1 MNIRIMLNLL
11 SGLRKL
17 RQHEHWTRPQLE
29 VYQAEALHRLRVHA
43 YAESPFYQ
51 KFHKGLE
58 GRPLSQL
65 PVLSKA
71 LMMEHFDDLVTDRA
85 IHLEAVKEF
94 VKNFKEGERY
104 LNRYWVNTTSG
115 STGRP
120 GYFLFNE
127 AEWTTVLTSFARA
140 YEWAGV
146 KVKLTRRMKM
156 AMIASTTPWH
166 MSAQVGATVKS
177 WWMPTLRLAASEPL
191 ESIVEQLN
199 AWQPEML
206 VSYASMAR
214 VLADEQRAGRL
225 RIDPHLVFTSSE
237 VLTDETRRRIE
248 SAWGH
253 LPVNQY
259 AATETG
265 GMAAESTDHQGMDL
279 FEDHV
284 IFEVVDEQYQP
295 VPPGVFG
302 DKLLITVLF
311 NRTQPLIRYEL
322 SDSVRLASEP
332 NTSTRP
338 FARIDG
344 VQGRTEDV
352 LHFPAVAGGQID
364 VHPLTFHR
372 VLDTVPASGWQ
383 VVQEANGLNVL
394 VSDASARLVDASLVD
409 ALTQAL
415 VAQGVSIPPVTVQ
428 HVATIP
434 KTAAGKAPLI
444 KANQKKT
451 SERSANDFESV
462 PSLQPAGGENGKHYR

>member
-1 MNIRIMLNLL
+1 MNIRLMWHLL
-11 SGLRKL
+11 SELKQL
-17 RQHEHWTRPQLE
+17 RQHEHWTRPQL
-29 VYQAEALHRLRVHA
+29 VAYQTEALQRLRVRV

-65 PVLSKA
+65 PVLTKA
-71 LMMEHFDDLVTDRA
+71 MMMEHFDDLVTDRA
-85 IHLEAVKEF
+85 VHLEAVKQY

-104 LNRYWVNTTSG
+104 LDRYWVNTTSG

-127 AEWTTVLTSFARA
+127 AEWTTVLASFARA

-177 WWMPTLRLAASEPL
+177 WWMPALRLAASEPV

-206 VSYASMAR
+206 IAYASMAR

-225 RIDPHLVFTSSE
+225 RIDPRLVFTSSE

-253 LPVNQY
+253 SPVNQY

-265 GMAAESTDHQGMDL
+265 GLAAESTDHQGMGL

-284 IFEVVDEQYQP
+284 IFEVVDEHYQP
-295 VPPGVFG
+295 VPPGIFG

-332 NTSTRP
+332 NISARP

-352 LHFPAVAGGQID
+352 LHLPAVSGGEIA
-364 VHPLTFHR
+364 VHPLAFHR

-383 VVQEANGLNVL
+383 VVQEANGLNIL
-394 VSDASARLVDASLVD
+394 VSGASDHLVDEELTN

-415 VAQGVSIPPVTVQ
+415 AAQGVSVLPITVQ

-444 KANQKKT
+444 KAKSK
-451 SERSANDFESV
+451 
-462 PSLQPAGGENGKHYR
+462 P

>member
-1 MNIRIMLNLL
+1 MNMRIMLHLL

-29 VYQAEALHRLRVHA
+29 VYQAEALHRLRVHT

-65 PVLSKA
+65 PVLTKA

-85 IHLEAVKEF
+85 IHLEAVKQY

-104 LNRYWVNTTSG
+104 LGRYWVNTTSG

-127 AEWTTVLTSFARA
+127 AEWTAVLASFARA

-146 KVKLTRRMKM
+146 KVKLTRRIKM

-177 WWMPTLRLAASEPL
+177 WWMPALRLAASEPL

-206 VSYASMAR
+206 IAYASMAR
-214 VLADEQRAGRL
+214 VLADEQLAGRL
-225 RIDPHLVFTSSE
+225 SIDPHLIFTSSE

-265 GMAAESTDHQGMDL
+265 SMAAETIAHQGMDL

-284 IFEVVDEQYQP
+284 IFEVVDAQYQP
-295 VPPGVFG
+295 VPPGIFG

-332 NTSTRP
+332 NNSARP

-352 LHFPAVAGGQID
+352 LHFPAIAGGQ
-364 VHPLTFHR
+364 VAVQPLTFHR
-372 VLDTVPASGWQ
+372 VLDTIPASGWQ
-383 VVQEANGLNVL
+383 LVQEANGLNVL
-394 VSDASARLVDASLVD
+394 VSGASNGMVDADLTD
-409 ALTQAL
+409 ALSEAL
-415 VAQGVSIPPVTVQ
+415 AAQGVNPLSITVQ
-428 HVATIP
+428 HVASIP
-434 KTAAGKAPLI
+434 KTTAGKAPLI
-444 KANQKKT
+444 KATQKKPL
-451 SERSANDFESV
+451 ERSTNDFESV
-462 PSLQPAGGENGKHYR
+462 PSLQPAGG